1 MAPQPSAWK
10 TDHDF
15 SFWLHDHWGHGHG
28 KLKYPRNQVL
38 GMVARQ
44 CLGWS
49 PHHQAKPPTKGLG
62 CARIRRGGHRQP
74 KPPGWGTSEGAPP
87 PPTLFYVFFLILMK
101 RRWIWD
107 LGAREYAKAAPGAPP
122 GQTPEGRGALGAQ
135 ELGAREA
142 AEGSA

>member
-1 MAPQPSAWK
+1 MLGLVARQFLGWSPAGSWDGRP
-10 TDHDF
+10 
-15 SFWLHDHWGHGHG
+15 
-28 KLKYPRNQVL
+28 PVL
-38 GMVARQ
+38 GLVARQ

-74 KPPGWGTSEGAPP
+74 KPPGWGDFRGGTTTPD
-87 PPTLFYVFFLILMK
+87 TILCFLFDSNEKKV
-101 RRWIWD
+101 D
-107 LGAREYAKAAPGAPP
+107 LGAREYAKGAPGAPP
-122 GQTPEGRGALGAQ
+122 AQTPEGREALGAQ